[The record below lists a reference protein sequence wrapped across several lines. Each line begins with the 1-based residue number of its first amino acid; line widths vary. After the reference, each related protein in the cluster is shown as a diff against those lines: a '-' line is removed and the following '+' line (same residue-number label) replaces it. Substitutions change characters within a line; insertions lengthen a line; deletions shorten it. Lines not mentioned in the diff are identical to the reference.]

1 MMLGVPLRE
10 DASEKAARCVCVCF
24 PPRTFTFSQ
33 AAQALGASN
42 LVWQAGEPPE
52 TLLCWSGC
60 LVIDSS

>member
-1 MMLGVPLRE
+1 MKTHLKKQLGVCVCV
-10 DASEKAARCVCVCF
+10 CVCVCF

-42 LVWQAGEPPE
+42 LVWQAEEPPE

-60 LVIDSS
+60 LVIDLS

>member
-1 MMLGVPLRE
+1 M
-10 DASEKAARCVCVCF
+10 CVF
-24 PPRTFTFSQ
+24 SPQNIHFSQ